1 MTARLSAARAIL
13 FGTLVVGILDGLD
26 AIVFFYLR
34 SGATP
39 PRIFQGIAAGLL
51 GRTAAAQGGAS
62 TALLGV
68 ALHFLVAFGV
78 VSTFVAASRRL
89 EVLTTRPVVSGIL
102 YGLAVYAVMN
112 YLVIPLSAIGPRT
125 AATPLPVLA
134 NGLLI
139 HMFGVGLP
147 AALFARAA
155 ARGPRYHF
163 SVPPDTSEA
172 SS

>member
-1 MTARLSAARAIL
+1 MSAGRAIL
-13 FGTLVVGILDGLD
+13 YGTLVVGILDGLD

-51 GRTAAAQGGAS
+51 GRTAAVQGGAS

-68 ALHFLVAFGV
+68 ALHFFVAFGV
-78 VSTFVAASRRL
+78 VTTFVVASRWLR
-89 EVLTTRPVVSGIL
+89 VLTTRPVVSGIL

-112 YLVIPLSAIGPRT
+112 YLVIPMSAIGPRT
-125 AATPLPVLA
+125 VATPLPVLA

-139 HMFGVGLP
+139 HVFGVGLP

-155 ARGPRYHF
+155 TSDARYH
-163 SVPPDTSEA
+163 SIVSP
-172 SS
+172 

>member
-1 MTARLSAARAIL
+1 MTRRLSPGRAIVL
-13 FGTLVVGILDGLD
+13 GTLVVGILDGLD
-26 AIVFFYLR
+26 AVVFFYLR

-51 GRTAAAQGGAS
+51 GRTAAVQGGMP

-68 ALHFLVAFGV
+68 GLHFVVAFGV
-78 VSTFVAASRRL
+78 VTTFVVASRWL
-89 EVLTTRPVVSGIL
+89 KVLRTRPVVSGIL

-112 YLVIPLSAIGPRT
+112 DLVIPMSAIGPRT

-155 ARGPRYHF
+155 APEPRYH
-163 SVPPDTSEA
+163 SIAPL
-172 SS
+172 